1 MRSPALVV
9 VVVVAAVHAAACGD
23 GARVQGLDVTL
34 VPTSECTL
42 TGQASRDCEDV
53 AVLAQRSTKGRW
65 YFERSTVDDA
75 VVITTHDGQVLAG
88 LTFQNDATVVD
99 AEGCAGEGGVCAF
112 TRRRFTSTDA
122 NNLNCTRFGERVAM
136 GHFGPDDNTRF
147 TGVFS
152 TINGNDEACGTPTV
166 NEVVFAIS
174 GAVVD
179 DPVLARAAE
188 SP

>member
-1 MRSPALVV
+1 MRSPAFVV
-9 VVVVAAVHAAACGD
+9 VVVVAAVSAGCGD
-23 GARVQGLDVTL
+23 ADRVIGLDVTL

-42 TGQASRDCEDV
+42 TGQASRDCEDP
-53 AVLAQRSTKGRW
+53 AVLAQRSVQGRW
-65 YFERSTVDDA
+65 YIERSTVDDT

-88 LTFQNDATVVD
+88 LSFANDATVVD
-99 AEGCAGEGGVCAF
+99 ANGCAGEGGTCAF

-122 NNLNCTRFGERVAM
+122 NNFDCTRFGERVAM

-179 DPVLARAAE
+179 DPVLARDAAE
-188 SP
+188 AP